1 MFANMFGGLKRG
13 LFGDSSRSKS
23 TAKSRLQFVLVQD
36 RAGMSSDEMTNFKKE
51 LMGVIEKYFKIEKQ
65 KFDIAY
71 KRDGE
76 LTTLLINSPVVVRR
90 GADSAPLSNGNKP
103 SNGNKSSNGNKP
115 SMRNEI
121 NDAAPA
127 AAANESA

>member
-1 MFANMFGGLKRG
+1 VFANMFGGLKRG

-36 RAGMSSDEMTNFKKE
+36 RAGMSSDEMTKFKKE
-51 LMGVIEKYFKIEKQ
+51 LMGVIEKYFKIEKN

-76 LTTLLINSPVVVRR
+76 MTTLLINSPVMVKRA
-90 GADSAPLSNGNKP
+90 GEAGSSANG
-103 SNGNKSSNGNKP
+103 SKP
-115 SMRNEI
+115 SMRNEMK
-121 NDAAPA
+121 DAAPA